1 MDKFLQLFVSGVALG
16 GIYALIALGFVV
28 IYKATGTFNFA
39 QGGFVLLGT
48 YLAYQF
54 SNVWEVNF
62 YLSVLISILIMA
74 AVAMLIERTVLRRMM
89 NQPPFTIILVTVGI
103 LLFLQQLVPIIWD
116 DPGLRF
122 DNPWLGQV
130 VEVGGITI
138 SHASVWTVVYAA
150 LVFIAFAL
158 FFKFTRTGIGMQ
170 AAAFDQ
176 EAAAA
181 QGISVARSFQVS
193 WAIAGAV
200 AVIAGVMLVAR
211 GGDALTP
218 AIGFVALRAF
228 PAMIL
233 GGLDSPGGAVV
244 GGVTI
249 GVAEVLT
256 AGYLEYEWLGANFSA
271 VVPYIVLILVL
282 LVRPSG
288 LFGTR
293 EVERV

>member
-48 YLAYQF
+48 YLTYQLA
-54 SNVWEVNF
+54 VEWEVNF
-62 YLSVLISILIMA
+62 YLSTLIAVLAMA
-74 AVAMLIERTVLRRMM
+74 GVAMLIERTVLRRMM
-89 NQPPFTIILVTVGI
+89 DQPAFTIILVTVGI

-116 DPGLRF
+116 EPGLRF
-122 DNPWLGQV
+122 ANPWLGEV
-130 VEVGGITI
+130 VDIGGVSI
-138 SHASVWTVVYAA
+138 SHANIWTVVYAG
-150 LVFIAFAL
+150 LVFGAFAL

-170 AAAFDQ
+170 AAALDQ

-200 AVIAGVMLVAR
+200 GVLAGVMLTAR

-218 AIGFVALRAF
+218 AIGFVALRAL

-244 GGVTI
+244 GGVII

-256 AGYLEYEWLGANFSA
+256 AGYLEYEWLGANFSS
-271 VVPYIVLILVL
+271 VVPYLVLIFVL
-282 LVRPSG
+282 LFRPSG
-288 LFGTR
+288 LFGTK